1 MALIKIIPSP
11 LSKKF
16 NNIEGPMMEYS
27 ETENEFGQKTVKSL
41 GQYSR
46 ERLPNS
52 TQGERPISFSIS
64 KKSYKLKNYTS
75 NSEELNQLV
84 KKCNLINDMK
94 SHYDYNRPIVS
105 CDIFNLKDPFFN
117 HKSLRLVLDEGYG
130 VLNTD
135 NPIEFLLYEGVL
147 ANNKYQI
154 GGEVSNAALNG
165 RAKYIVVDSTIDKE
179 AKRIARDSRKTAEKL
194 IENMS
199 DDKKRSIAFAMGLI
213 VDGDS
218 DISLITDLLEEVALD
233 DKKVSGS
240 GMSRQKYLIKLAE
253 APSDELEARKYIN
266 KGFKGYIQR
275 DRESNS
281 FVLFGIQIGKDKQ
294 SVINYLINPVNSET
308 LYRLQKAIDFDQVNS
323 STLND

>member
-16 NNIEGPMMEYS
+16 NNIDGSMIEYQ
-27 ETENEFGQKTVKSL
+27 EDQNEFGQKTVRSL
-41 GQYSR
+41 GAYSR

-64 KKSYKLKNYTS
+64 KKAYKLKNYS
-75 NSEELNQLV
+75 NNSDELNELV

-94 SHYDYNRPIVS
+94 NHYDYNKPITS

-117 HKSLRLVLDEGYG
+117 HKSLRLILDEGYG
-130 VLNTD
+130 VLNTE

-154 GGEVSNAALNG
+154 GGEVSNSALNS

-179 AKRIARDSRKTAEKL
+179 AKKAARDARKTAEKL
-194 IENMS
+194 IDNMS
-199 DDKKRSIAFAMGLI
+199 DDKKKSIALAMGLI

-218 DISLITDLLEEVALD
+218 DISLITDLLEEAALD

-240 GMSRQKYLIKLAE
+240 PMSKQRYLIKLAE

-266 KGFKGYIQR
+266 KGFRSYIKK
-275 DRESNS
+275 DRESGS
-281 FVLFGIQIGKDKQ
+281 FVLFGVQIGKDKQ
-294 SVINYLINPVNSET
+294 AVINYLVNPVNSET
-308 LYRLQKAIDFDQVNS
+308 LYRLQKAIDLDQANTKS
-323 STLND
+323 

>member
-16 NNIEGPMMEYS
+16 TNVDGAMMEYS
-27 ETENEFGQKTVKSL
+27 EEQNDLGQKSVRSMGEWK
-41 GQYSR
+41 R

-64 KKSYKLKNYTS
+64 KKAYKLKNYTS
-75 NSEELNQLV
+75 NSEELNALV
-84 KKCNLINDMK
+84 KRCNLINDMRY
-94 SHYDYNRPIVS
+94 HYDYNKPITS
-105 CDIFNLKDPFFN
+105 CDIFNIKDPFFN
-117 HKSLRLVLDEGYG
+117 HKSLRLLLDEGYG
-130 VLNTD
+130 VLNTE

-165 RAKYIVVDSTIDKE
+165 RAKYIVVDSSIDKE
-179 AKRIARDSRKTAEKL
+179 AKKAARDARKTAEAL
-194 IENMS
+194 IDNMS
-199 DDKKRSIAFAMGLI
+199 DDKKRSVALAMGLI

-218 DISLITDLLEEVALD
+218 DISLITDLLEEAALD
-233 DKKVSGS
+233 DKRTGNAA
-240 GMSRQKYLIKLAE
+240 MSRQKYLIKLAE
-253 APSDELEARKYIN
+253 APADELEARKYIN
-266 KGFKGYIQR
+266 KAFKGYIKR

-281 FVLFGIQIGKDKQ
+281 YILFGVQIGKDKQ

-308 LYRLQKAIDFDQVNS
+308 LYRLQKAIDLNEVN
-323 STLND
+323 D

>member
-16 NNIEGPMMEYS
+16 NNIDGAIMEYS
-27 ETENEFGQKTVKSL
+27 EDQNEMGQKSVRSL
-41 GQYSR
+41 GEYKR

-64 KKSYKLKNYTS
+64 KKAYKLKNYQN

-84 KKCNLINDMK
+84 KRCNLTNDIR
-94 SHYDYNRPIVS
+94 SHYDYNKSITT

-117 HKSLRLVLDEGYG
+117 HKSLRLLLDEGYG

-135 NPIEFLLYEGVL
+135 NPIELLLYDGVL

-154 GGEVSNAALNG
+154 GGETSNAALNG
-165 RAKYIVVDSTIDKE
+165 RAKYIVVDSSIDKD
-179 AKRIARDSRKTAEKL
+179 AKKNARDTRKNAEKL
-194 IENMS
+194 VDNMS
-199 DDKKRSIAFAMGLI
+199 DDKKRSVALAMGLI

-218 DISLITDLLEEVALD
+218 DISLITDLLEEAALD
-233 DKKVSGS
+233 DKKTATMS
-240 GMSRQKYLIKLAE
+240 MSRQKYLIKLAE
-253 APSDELEARKYIN
+253 APADELEARKYIN
-266 KGFKGYIQR
+266 KAFKGYIKR

-281 FVLFGIQIGKDKQ
+281 YVLFGIQIGKDKQ
-294 SVINYLINPVNSET
+294 AVINYLVNPVNSET
-308 LYRLQKAIDFDQVNS
+308 LYRLQKAIDLEVN
-323 STLND
+323 D